1 MFAGMRTSLP
11 RALAAVALA
20 AVAALTAPAGAV
32 AQTPTPFGHACVAQ
46 NGVRFCPTTD
56 GAAGQTV
63 NGVPSFD
70 GVPLDVDVTLPATG
84 NGPFPTIVMLHGY
97 GNDKTSFE
105 STTAAGTGTT
115 TYHYNNVFYAQQ
127 GYAVV
132 NYTARGFGHS
142 CGGGPTAIHTGAC
155 ATGYIRLAD
164 TRYEA
169 HDTQYLVGLLADEGV
184 TKPGAIGVTGI
195 SYGGG
200 QSLELAYLK
209 NRVRTISGA
218 MVPWTSPKGTPLS
231 ITAAYPRWQ
240 WSDLVDALLPNGRF
254 LDTNPATNGLSRDPF
269 GVAIQSYINGLFV
282 SGGATGYYCG
292 TPPSAPCTDSSANL
306 PFDFTE
312 VTRGE
317 PVDSTDQAIANELY
331 ANHDAYSL
339 PLPTG
344 GPAPLLL
351 ENGWTDDLFPPSEA
365 LRVYN
370 QLRPRYPVS
379 LQFGDLGHSRGS
391 NKATVNHAFQDQA
404 ATFFDAYLR
413 GQGKAPAPG
422 SVEAFTQTCPASAP
436 DGGPFT
442 ASSWGA
448 LHPVS
453 LTFGS
458 ALTQTVTATGDAQD
472 GPQFDPVPQLDPAGT
487 SDACKTITQSSSA
500 GTAAYTM
507 TSHGFTLLGL
517 PTVTANIATAGLYG
531 ELDSRLYDVL
541 PNGTERLVSRG
552 TYRLLDNQ
560 TGSITFQLHGNGYY
574 FAPGDTVK
582 LELRGNDGDYY
593 RPSNDAAFTVQVS
606 DARVALPVAAGALRV
621 AVKPASARAHNKK
634 AFKFTVT
641 TVVNGSTVK
650 VAGARVLLL
659 GRSATTR
666 SGGDATIAVALP
678 HRGTFKATVSKTGY
692 NSATVSVRATAAPGR
707 PSAPAHHT
715 APAPTFT
722 G

>member
-1 MFAGMRTSLP
+1 
-11 RALAAVALA
+11 
-20 AVAALTAPAGAV
+20 
-32 AQTPTPFGHACVAQ
+32 
-46 NGVRFCPTTD
+46 
-56 GAAGQTV
+56 
-63 NGVPSFD
+63 
-70 GVPLDVDVTLPATG
+70 
-84 NGPFPTIVMLHGY
+84 
-97 GNDKTSFE
+97 
-105 STTAAGTGTT
+105 
-115 TYHYNNVFYAQQ
+115 
-127 GYAVV
+127 
-132 NYTARGFGHS
+132 
-142 CGGGPTAIHTGAC
+142 
-155 ATGYIRLAD
+155 
-164 TRYEA
+164 
-169 HDTQYLVGLLADEGV
+169 
-184 TKPGAIGVTGI
+184 
-195 SYGGG
+195 
-200 QSLELAYLK
+200 
-209 NRVRTISGA
+209 

-240 WSDLVDALLPNGRF
+240 WSDLVDALIPNGRF
-254 LDTNPATNGLSRDPF
+254 LDTDPATDGLSRDPF
-269 GVAIQSYINGLFV
+269 GVAIQSYIDGLFV
-282 SGGATGYYCG
+282 SGGATGYYCS
-292 TPPSAPCTDSSANL
+292 TPPASPCTDSSANL

-317 PVDSTDQAIANELY
+317 PVDSTDTAIADDLY
-331 ANHDAYSL
+331 TNHSAYSL
-339 PLPTG
+339 PLPAG
-344 GPAPLLL
+344 GPSPLLL

-370 QLRPRYPVS
+370 QLRPRYPVT

-391 NKATVNHAFQDQA
+391 NKATVNDAFQDQA
-404 ATFFDAYLR
+404 ATFFNAYLR

-453 LTFGS
+453 LSFGS

-472 GPQFDPVPQLDPAGT
+472 GPQFDPIPQLDPAGT
-487 SDACKTITQSSSA
+487 TDACKTITPGSSA
-500 GTAAYTM
+500 GTAVYTM

-517 PTVTANIATAGLYG
+517 PTVTANIATTGPFG

-560 TGSITFQLHGNGYY
+560 TGSITLQLHGNGYF

-593 RPSNDAAFTVQVS
+593 RPSNDTAFTVQVS
-606 DARVALPVAAGALRV
+606 DVRVSLPLAAAPLHVTVRPGSVLAG
-621 AVKPASARAHNKK
+621 KKRA
-634 AFKFTVT
+634 FRFTVT

-650 VAGARVLLL
+650 VAGARVSLR
-659 GRSATTR
+659 GRSASTGT
-666 SGGDATIAVALP
+666 GGAASITVALP

-692 NSATVSVRATAAPGR
+692 RSVTVPVHATAAPKR
-707 PSAPAHHT
+707 RTAPAHHP
-715 APAPTFT
+715 APAPSFT

>member
-1 MFAGMRTSLP
+1 MFAGMRITFRP
-11 RALAAVALA
+11 ALVAAALAAAVALSA
-20 AVAALTAPAGAV
+20 PAVAI
-32 AQTPTPFGHACVAQ
+32 AQTPTPFGHACTAQ

-56 GAAGQTV
+56 GAPGQTV
-63 NGVPSFD
+63 DGVPSFD

-84 NGPFPTIVMLHGY
+84 SGPFPTIVMLHGY

-105 STTAAGTGTT
+105 ATTPDGTGTE
-115 TYHYNNVFYAQQ
+115 TYHYNNIFYAQR
-127 GYAVV
+127 GYAVI

-142 CGGGPTAIHTGAC
+142 CGGGPTAIRTGAC

-169 HDTQYLVGLLADEGV
+169 HDTQYLLGLLADQGI

-209 NRVRTISGA
+209 NRVRTTSGA
-218 MVPWTSPKGTPLS
+218 LVPWTSPKGTPLS
-231 ITAAYPRWQ
+231 ITAAYPRWE

-254 LDTNPATNGLSRDPF
+254 LDTNPATNGLSRSPF

-292 TPPSAPCTDSSANL
+292 TPPASPCTDSSANL
-306 PFDFTE
+306 LYDFAE

-317 PVDSTDQAIANELY
+317 PVDSTDQAIANDIY
-331 ANHDAYSL
+331 VNHSAYSL
-339 PLPTG
+339 PLPAG

-351 ENGWTDDLFPPSEA
+351 ESGWTDDLFPPSQS

-370 QLRPRYPVS
+370 QLRPHYPVT

-404 ATFFDAYLR
+404 ATFFDGYLR
-413 GQGKAPAPG
+413 GQGKPPAPG

-458 ALTQTVTATGDAQD
+458 AVTQTVTATGDAQN
-472 GPQFDPVPQLDPAGT
+472 GPQFDPIPQLDPAGT
-487 SDACKTITQSSSA
+487 SDACKTITPGSGA
-500 GTAAYTM
+500 GTAVYTM
-507 TSHGFTLLGL
+507 PSHGFTLLGL
-517 PTVTANIATAGLYG
+517 PTVTANIATSGLYG

-541 PNGTERLVSRG
+541 PNGTERLISRG

-560 TGSITFQLHGNGYY
+560 TGSVTFQLHGNGYF

-593 RPSNDAAFTVQVS
+593 RPSNDAAFTVRVS
-606 DARVALPVAAGALRV
+606 DVRVSLPVAAGALRV
-621 AVKPASARAHNKK
+621 AVKPASARAHNKR

-641 TVVNGSTVK
+641 TVINGSTVK

-659 GRSATTR
+659 GRSATTG
-666 SGGDATIAVALP
+666 SAGAATVSVALP

-692 NSATVSVRATAAPGR
+692 RPATVSVRATAAPGR
-707 PSAPAHHT
+707 PSAPAHHP
-715 APAPTFT
+715 APAPSFT